1 MARTAPT
8 RLLDV
13 ANAAGVSLRTA
24 SRVLND
30 DPRVAPVTRQRVR
43 EAMLDL
49 RFEPDA
55 MARSLRA
62 GTDTA
67 IGFVVESIADPFF
80 AEVIDA
86 VELEMS
92 RHGRSV
98 LVTSTRRD
106 PGWERDVIGRMVQRR
121 VAGLLLCPTGDDHS
135 WLDLSVPV
143 VLVDR
148 PAPGLSADLVEID
161 DHRAAFDAVAHLIAH
176 GHRRIAYVGDTPAIP
191 TSAARLRGYRD
202 ALARHQVEADEY
214 LVYCDGATSQ
224 AAARAVSAL
233 IGGPRAAD
241 RDPERH
247 HAGVAGR
254 GADAALRRPHGHRP
268 RRVRRLPHG
277 RRPASGGHRGG
288 PSRSRSR
295 AGGRGPAAGA
305 AGGARASG
313 RAHPGTGQDHR
324 TRLRGTAPMTTTD
337 VVIGMDIGTT
347 SAKAGGPSRRRRRH
361 GAAPTTWSSPPPG
374 TPRGCGQT
382 EIDPYRLVEG
392 AVELIARAV
401 RAAESAWGPVRVR
414 SIGVAG
420 LAESGVLLD
429 AAGRPGRAGD
439 RLVRSP
445 RRG

>member
-1 MARTAPT
+1 MAKPAPERAQDTASRAT

-30 DPRVAPVTRQRVR
+30 DPRVAPLTRQRVR

-49 RFEPDA
+49 RFQPDA

-67 IGFVVESIADPFF
+67 IGFVVESISDPFF

-98 LVTSTRRD
+98 LVASTRRD
-106 PGWERDVIGRMVQRR
+106 PDWERDVIGRMVQRR
-121 VAGLLLCPTGDDHS
+121 VAGLLLSPTGADHA
-135 WLDLSVPV
+135 WLDPRLPV

-202 ALARHQVEADEY
+202 ALARHRIEAD
-214 LVYCDGATSQ
+214 LVNCECPTSQ

-233 IGGPRAAD
+233 IGGSRPPTAILSATTRASL
-241 RDPERH
+241 
-247 HAGVAGR
+247 GVVPALHSAGR
-254 GADAALRRPHGHRP
+254 TDIALVSFGDFPMADAL
-268 RRVRRLPHG
+268 
-277 RRPASGGHRGG
+277 RPAVTVVD
-288 PSRSRSR
+288 
-295 AGGRGPAAGA
+295 
-305 AGGARASG
+305 
-313 RAHPGTGQDHR
+313 HPGHEVGRVAAARLLARLGQPGLPVER
-324 TRLRGTAPMTTTD
+324 IQVSARLIERGS
-337 VVIGMDIGTT
+337 G
-347 SAKAGGPSRRRRRH
+347 
-361 GAAPTTWSSPPPG
+361 
-374 TPRGCGQT
+374 
-382 EIDPYRLVEG
+382 
-392 AVELIARAV
+392 EL
-401 RAAESAWGPVRVR
+401 
-414 SIGVAG
+414 
-420 LAESGVLLD
+420 
-429 AAGRPGRAGD
+429 RP
-439 RLVRSP
+439 
-445 RRG
+445 